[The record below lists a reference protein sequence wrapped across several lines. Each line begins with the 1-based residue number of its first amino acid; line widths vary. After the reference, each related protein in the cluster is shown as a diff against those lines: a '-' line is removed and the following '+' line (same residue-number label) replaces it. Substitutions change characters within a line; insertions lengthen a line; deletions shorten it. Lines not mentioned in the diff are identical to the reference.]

1 MIKDHQP
8 TIFNTKQINAA
19 VSSKKDGNLKFFEP
33 NQSQVVKNRQKW
45 FAKIG
50 IQPGNAIVI
59 NVRDP
64 KSWDQIYDATAKDR
78 GLGFLEPKNA
88 VVTDAIITNQK
99 GLALCLLTADC
110 NPVVMLDPIK
120 NVLALVHLGWQ
131 STAADLATKIVQH
144 FKQIYGSNPAD
155 LLIYNGPS
163 IRTQSYVFE
172 LPITQ
177 MDIDGWQPYLIKVD
191 DSIGIDLVG
200 YNRAQFINVGV
211 LPKNIQICQV
221 DTAKSPDYFSHYR
234 AVRQGS
240 DNVEG
245 RFMTSCML
253 I

>member
-8 TIFNTKQINAA
+8 TIFNPKQINAA
-19 VSSKKDGNLKFFEP
+19 VSCKKDGNLKFFES
-33 NQSQVVKNRQKW
+33 NQPQVVKNRQKW

-50 IQPGNAIVI
+50 IQPSDAIVI

-64 KSWDQIYDATAKDR
+64 KSWDQICDATAKDR
-78 GLGFLEPKNA
+78 GLGVLKPNTA
-88 VVTDAIITNQK
+88 VITDAIITNQK

-110 NPVVMLDPIK
+110 NPVIILDPIK

-144 FKQIYGSNPAD
+144 FKQVYGSNPAD

-163 IRTQSYVFE
+163 IRAQSYMFE
-172 LPITQ
+172 PPITQ
-177 MDIDGWQPYLIKVD
+177 MDIDGWQPYLVGVD
-191 DSIGIDLVG
+191 GRICIDLVG
-200 YNRAQFINVGV
+200 YNRAQFIDAGV
-211 LPKNIQICQV
+211 LLKNIQICQV

-234 AVRQGS
+234 AVRQGN
-240 DNVEG
+240 DDTEG